1 MELYSLFSFAVLFR
15 RFQLRNRDGEFVP
28 ATPVSGTVLVNI
40 GDTMARWTADKL
52 ISTKHRVVIPETQV
66 NRAKARMSIAY
77 FMHPDDDCLIKC
89 IDGSNKYEPITS
101 LDYLNMRFQATYAK

>member
-1 MELYSLFSFAVLFR
+1 MLQCSIKVSISVNVIYQNSLRKHLRKQSIGKPLGNWC
-15 RFQLRNRDGEFVP
+15 RF
-28 ATPVSGTVLVNI
+28 I
-40 GDTMARWTADKL
+40 ARVIFL
-52 ISTKHRVVIPETQV
+52 QKHRVVIPETQV